1 MFAKMKEKLA
11 GGAKRMQGRT
21 DLLEAVCASAA
32 LVAAAD
38 GSIDDSELEATVAAV
53 KANENLRVAF
63 KENEIEACID
73 KMLQRAGGGRVGR
86 MNLMKELDDI
96 PQEDGEMV
104 LLTALDIAEA
114 DGNIDDEEMA
124 VIEKIGKKFGLKADN
139 YV

>member
-21 DLLEAVCASAA
+21 DLLEAVCAACA

-38 GSIDDSELEATVAAV
+38 GTVDDSELEATVKSV
-53 KANENLRVAF
+53 TANENLRVAF
-63 KENEIEACID
+63 KPNEIEICID
-73 KMLQRAGGGRVGR
+73 KMLQRANGGRVGR
-86 MNLMKELDDI
+86 MNLMKELSDI

-104 LLTALDIAEA
+104 LLSALDVAEA
-114 DGNIDDEEMA
+114 DGNIDDDEMA
-124 VIEKIGKKFGLKADN
+124 VIDKIAAVYGLKAAS

>member
-1 MFAKMKEKLA
+1 MFAKMEEKLA

-38 GSIDDSELEATVAAV
+38 GDVADEELEATVSAV

-73 KMLQRAGGGRVGR
+73 KMLSRAAGGRVGR

-114 DGNIDDEEMA
+114 DGNIDDDEKA
-124 VIEKIGKKFGLKADN
+124 VIDKIAKKFGLKADA
-139 YV
+139 YL

>member
-21 DLLEAVCASAA
+21 DLLEAVCAASA

-38 GSIDDSELEATVAAV
+38 GDVSDEELEATVKAV
-53 KANENLRVAF
+53 TANETLRVAF
-63 KENEIEACID
+63 KPAEIEACID
-73 KMLQRAGGGRVGR
+73 KMLNRANGGRVGR

-104 LLTALDIAEA
+104 LLSALDIAEA
-114 DGNIDDEEMA
+114 DGNIDNDEIA
-124 VIEKIGKKFGLKADN
+124 VIEKIAGKFGLKAAS
-139 YV
+139 YL